1 MADIDPIPFKDL
13 LRRYR
18 VAAGLTQKALAER
31 AGLSIRTIS
40 DLERGVND
48 TPRKD
53 TLPPLLRALDLSPQ
67 ESAALRTAARRGAR
81 RVAPPRIQQR
91 PPHNVPAQ
99 TTPLIGREREAA
111 RVQALLRRAD
121 VRLLTLTGP
130 GGIGKT
136 RLALHVA
143 AAALDHF
150 SGGVFVVALAALT
163 DPAQVEPAIARALTD
178 AGIVAP
184 DPCASVAAAL
194 RDAPALLLL
203 DNTEHLPPAAAL
215 VAELLAACPM
225 LTILATGRSALRV
238 HGEHRLPVPPLS
250 LPDPDCPPGAAF
262 LCGYEAVRLFVARAQ
277 AAMPDV
283 ALTDANAAA
292 IAAICRRLDGLPL
305 AIELAAARS
314 AILPPRALLARL
326 ERPGEHGHAP
336 LQVLTGG
343 ASDVPARQRTLHD
356 TIAWSY
362 DLLDASEQ
370 ALFRR
375 LAVFAGGTL
384 AAIETVCAED
394 GAAPDALEGVSSLV
408 DKSLLQVVTDDGVR
422 GEADE
427 RHFTLLETIRAY
439 ALRLLAASGEGE
451 ALRRRHAAYYV
462 ALAEEIEPELMGP
475 RQASSLARLEREHD
489 NLRAAL
495 RWARECGDRTIGLR
509 LGAALWRFWWTRG
522 YLAEGRR
529 WLDAFLGLA
538 PGAEGLD
545 PVRARALGAAGV
557 LAAIAGA
564 YDRATTL
571 LDEALALRRA
581 LGDER
586 GIAVTLGNLGG
597 VAMKMGDYGRADRL
611 FAEDLAARRAL
622 GDMWGIASALN
633 NLAELARLRGDYQ
646 GAIARAAES
655 MTFYER
661 VGDASGV
668 ANVLHIQGGAALRQ
682 GAYDRAAAAF
692 TRGLDLARAVGDKS
706 DEADCPE
713 GLAAV
718 ATGQTQ
724 SEHAVQLYGVAARLR
739 DKGGLPLPPV
749 DQTDYERAVSDARA
763 ARGNDRFAVAWA
775 KGVGAHDAEGAPL
788 DGIIAAVRKQTI
800 HD

>member
-1 MADIDPIPFKDL
+1 
-13 LRRYR
+13 
-18 VAAGLTQKALAER
+18 V
-31 AGLSIRTIS
+31 
-40 DLERGVND
+40 
-48 TPRKD
+48 
-53 TLPPLLRALDLSPQ
+53 
-67 ESAALRTAARRGAR
+67 
-81 RVAPPRIQQR
+81 
-91 PPHNVPAQ
+91 
-99 TTPLIGREREAA
+99 
-111 RVQALLRRAD
+111 
-121 VRLLTLTGP
+121 
-130 GGIGKT
+130 
-136 RLALHVA
+136 
-143 AAALDHF
+143 
-150 SGGVFVVALAALT
+150 
-163 DPAQVEPAIARALTD
+163 
-178 AGIVAP
+178 
-184 DPCASVAAAL
+184 
-194 RDAPALLLL
+194 
-203 DNTEHLPPAAAL
+203 
-215 VAELLAACPM
+215 
-225 LTILATGRSALRV
+225 
-238 HGEHRLPVPPLS
+238 
-250 LPDPDCPPGAAF
+250 
-262 LCGYEAVRLFVARAQ
+262 
-277 AAMPDV
+277 
-283 ALTDANAAA
+283 
-292 IAAICRRLDGLPL
+292 
-305 AIELAAARS
+305 
-314 AILPPRALLARL
+314 
-326 ERPGEHGHAP
+326 
-336 LQVLTGG
+336 
-343 ASDVPARQRTLHD
+343 
-356 TIAWSY
+356 
-362 DLLDASEQ
+362 
-370 ALFRR
+370 
-375 LAVFAGGTL
+375 
-384 AAIETVCAED
+384 
-394 GAAPDALEGVSSLV
+394 V